1 MNRKQALFLACLPV
15 LLALALVDYISER
28 FNLLRRDFKPMP
40 DTVGIK
46 YMSVIYRNEGWL
58 R

>member
-1 MNRKQALFLACLPV
+1 MAMIRKQALFLACLPV

-46 YMSVIYRNEGWL
+46 ITAQ
-58 R
+58 